1 MASDVDFIEFVVGQM
16 EDAGVINYRM
26 MFGGCTVY
34 CEGKVVALICE
45 NQLFIKP
52 TKAGRSFIGDVVE
65 APPYEGAKL
74 AFLIEDQIED
84 REWIGKLV
92 RLTER
97 ELPAPKPKK
106 KPKRKIGKNA

>member
-1 MASDVDFIEFVVGQM
+1 MAPDLDFIDFVVGQM
-16 EDAGVINYRM
+16 EDAGVITYRM

-34 CEGKVVALICE
+34 CEGKVIALICE
-45 NQLFIKP
+45 NQLFVKA
-52 TKAGRSFIGDVVE
+52 TKAGKTFIGEVVE

-84 REWIGKLV
+84 KDWIGNLV

-106 KPKRKIGKNA
+106 KSKRKSKKST